1 MGGRGEWGQILKAL
15 RRSVMKSYLDSERLR
30 RWCPWCRVFVSPL
43 EKKNE
48 KSPASL
54 LPNYVPRGPRCS
66 VFTGLPV
73 PGADPPPPSSS
84 SRIPISSTGLSSL
97 IAPLQSRVVMPP
109 LEPPDSHPPGPL
121 VPPGDTR
128 AGLSPPPGP

>member
-1 MGGRGEWGQILKAL
+1 MGGRGEWGRILKAL

-84 SRIPISSTGLSSL
+84 RIPISSTGLSSL

-109 LEPPDSHPPGPL
+109 SNPRTPTPQALWFPPGTL
-121 VPPGDTR
+121 GR
-128 AGLSPPPGP
+128 GSAPPPGP